1 MKLKRT
7 AAVLLTCTMV
17 LWSITGCSGGKSSE
31 STAEPSAKEASETLA
46 VVETSAEEV
55 TETEPSGDVIKIG
68 ISVPALSNPFW
79 RSFADFGEAAAK
91 ELGME
96 VVVVDANQNDSTQL
110 DQIMGLVSSGVQGIV
125 ITPNTSS
132 IATSLL
138 LQCDTAG
145 VKVVMAERYPG
156 FSPEEYEG
164 DSYVGYIGVDNTLA
178 GYNIAKSLYD
188 AGCRNIVAV
197 SGVAGGAT
205 ADERS
210 AGLKKFVDEH
220 PDMKLLQE
228 LRNAEVRED
237 GLKDAEDFLSA
248 YPDGFDGVW
257 CYNDDSAMGVIQ
269 ALTNAGLNGKI
280 KVAGMDLIDEAV
292 AAIQAGDM
300 QYSTGGQ
307 WAESA
312 GAVIMLYDAL
322 KGFEPDPALNEI
334 EIPGV
339 TAETVDAYFEQ
350 FVNSV
355 PEYDLKALSKTTN
368 PEAKTTDFTI
378 ELKMD

>member
-1 MKLKRT
+1 MRLKKLAST
-7 AAVLLTCTMV
+7 LFIGIMTCSMLT
-17 LWSITGCSGGKSSE
+17 GG
-31 STAEPSAKEASETLA
+31 
-46 VVETSAEEV
+46 VISAEEKKI
-55 TETEPSGDVIKIG
+55 TIG

-96 VVVVDANQNDSTQL
+96 VIVVDANQNDSNQL
-110 DQIMGLVSSGVQGIV
+110 DQIMGLISSGVQGIV

-132 IATSLL
+132 IASSLL
-138 LQCDTAG
+138 LQCDNAD
-145 VKVVMAERYPG
+145 VKVVIAERYPG

-178 GYNIAKSLYD
+178 GYNIAQSLYD

-210 AGLKKFVDEH
+210 AGLQKFVEEH
-220 PDMKLLQE
+220 EDMVLLQE

-237 GLKDAEDFLSA
+237 GLKDAENFLSA

-257 CYNDDSAMGVIQ
+257 CYNDDSAMGVVQ

-280 KVAGMDLIDEAV
+280 KVSGMDLIDEAV
-292 AAIQAGDM
+292 EAIKTGDM

-312 GAVIMLYDAL
+312 GAVVMLYDAIND
-322 KGFEPDPALNEI
+322 KNPDPSINEI
-334 EIPGV
+334 GIPGV

-355 PEYDLKALSKTTN
+355 PTYDIKSLSKVFN
-368 PEAKTTDFTI
+368 SEAKTTDFTI
-378 ELKMD
+378 ELKAD

>member
-1 MKLKRT
+1 MRLRKF
-7 AAVLLTCTMV
+7 AAALLVGIMAFSMLTGNCMAAEADEAK
-17 LWSITGCSGGKSSE
+17 IT
-31 STAEPSAKEASETLA
+31 
-46 VVETSAEEV
+46 
-55 TETEPSGDVIKIG
+55 IG

-79 RSFADFGEAAAK
+79 RSFADFGEKTAN
-91 ELGME
+91 ELGMD
-96 VVVVDANQNDSTQL
+96 VIVVDANQNDSSQL
-110 DQIMGLVSSGVQGIV
+110 DQIMGLISSGVQGIV

-132 IATSLL
+132 IVSSLL
-138 LQCDTAG
+138 LQCDNGG

-156 FSPEEYEG
+156 FSPEEYDG

-178 GYNIAKSLYD
+178 GYNIAEALYD

-197 SGVAGGAT
+197 SGVSGGAT

-210 AGLKKFVDEH
+210 AGLHQFLEEH
-220 PDMKLLQE
+220 DDMVLLQE

-237 GLKDAEDFLSA
+237 GLKDAENYLSA

-280 KVAGMDLIDEAV
+280 KVGGMDLIDEAV
-292 AAIQAGDM
+292 EAIKTGDM

-322 KGFEPDPALNEI
+322 QGYTPDPAINEI
-334 EIPGV
+334 GIPGV
-339 TAETVDAYFEQ
+339 TTETVDAYFEQ
-350 FVNSV
+350 FVESV
-355 PEYDLKALSKTTN
+355 PEYDVKALSKAFN
-368 PEAKTTDFTI
+368 ADAKTTDFTI
-378 ELKMD
+378 ELKED